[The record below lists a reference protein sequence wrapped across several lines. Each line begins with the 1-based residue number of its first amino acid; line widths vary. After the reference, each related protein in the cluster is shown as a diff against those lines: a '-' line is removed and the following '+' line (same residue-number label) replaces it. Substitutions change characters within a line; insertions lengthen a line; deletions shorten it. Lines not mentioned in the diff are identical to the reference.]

1 MKIFFG
7 NKEQKRK
14 IKDEPLRFPVV
25 SSTLAE
31 YRTGL
36 AGFIDMR
43 AAVSLCMPLAMQI
56 AALHEEKQALPGL
69 RPDTVD
75 IKNRKFVLNEK
86 ALVYDGVIYPG
97 FSAPEVYSGYTFGIS
112 TDIYT
117 FCALLYYIVIGQAP
131 ENAFVRL
138 QKEAT
143 PLFSE
148 ALIEEIS
155 NASSIYLPE
164 LRSEEDPFE
173 SEAIVR
179 ESLLQPTFEIISL
192 SFIEILEKGLS
203 IDAEDRYTSMR
214 ELIALLEVFNTRSS
228 TVYPLLLDI
237 DQEKIHSDLILTK
250 TVPVTTYGIKS
261 FLVAKQ
267 EAKTASKPASIVES
281 TSQPLPD
288 EDIPTYKET
297 STQDIIQEVNDIY
310 VEPSID
316 DSAQQASIE
325 IEQELEIDEDRSN
338 QQQEEFLDEESQDEV
353 AKKDSIVELE
363 DEAEEIDAISEEMD
377 ISEEINDV
385 SEETDVVTEQI
396 ENDTIPMQNEL
407 LNSIIEAIGDKGRL
421 QDESLEDEEVV
432 VQPISVTVTN
442 STAPTINEVT
452 KSLDDMWELLEK
464 YEKQN

>member
-1 MKIFFG
+1 
-7 NKEQKRK
+7 
-14 IKDEPLRFPVV
+14 
-25 SSTLAE
+25 
-31 YRTGL
+31 
-36 AGFIDMR
+36 
-43 AAVSLCMPLAMQI
+43 
-56 AALHEEKQALPGL
+56 
-69 RPDTVD
+69 
-75 IKNRKFVLNEK
+75 
-86 ALVYDGVIYPG
+86 
-97 FSAPEVYSGYTFGIS
+97 
-112 TDIYT
+112 
-117 FCALLYYIVIGQAP
+117 LLYYIVIGQAP

-173 SEAIVR
+173 SEAVVR

-316 DSAQQASIE
+316 DSAQQASID